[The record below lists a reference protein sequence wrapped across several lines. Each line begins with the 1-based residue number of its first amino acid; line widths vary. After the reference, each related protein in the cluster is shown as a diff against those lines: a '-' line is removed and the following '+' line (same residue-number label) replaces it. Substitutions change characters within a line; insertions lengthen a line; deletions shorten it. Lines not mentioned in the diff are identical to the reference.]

1 MMMIMMI
8 MMNCLCGMVERR
20 KAFSF
25 IFVQDNCQ
33 RSSPSQIS
41 DTMRAGHAPQ
51 FSNMKLGYEVGVL
64 YQLELKQIK
73 ISFQKNHILDF
84 VHFISLKIHSWMRT
98 SSRSTRSVWSS
109 PCLFQNLGYKETS
122 LPPFYAKSYCIRRRF
137 GYFPDCFDS
146 KGHSIQ

>member
-1 MMMIMMI
+1 MMMMIMMI
-8 MMNCLCGMVERR
+8 MMNCLCGMVDRR

-25 IFVQDNCQ
+25 IFVRDNCQ

-84 VHFISLKIHSWMRT
+84 VHFISLKIYS
-98 SSRSTRSVWSS
+98 
-109 PCLFQNLGYKETS
+109 
-122 LPPFYAKSYCIRRRF
+122 
-137 GYFPDCFDS
+137 
-146 KGHSIQ
+146 